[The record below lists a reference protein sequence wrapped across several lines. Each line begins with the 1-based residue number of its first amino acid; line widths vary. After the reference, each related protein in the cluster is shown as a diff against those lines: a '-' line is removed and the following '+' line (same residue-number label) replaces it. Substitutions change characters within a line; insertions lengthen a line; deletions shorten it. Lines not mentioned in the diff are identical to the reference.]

1 VDYNDI
7 PVFIRVVE
15 TSSFTKAAKALGL
28 QKSSVS
34 RSITRLENDLGVRL
48 LQRTT
53 RQLGLTDAGQT
64 FYDRVRGALQGFD
77 DAAITVRELGS
88 EPRGTIRVTST
99 PGAAALGLADA
110 IASFSALYSSITI
123 EVDLS
128 ARTVDLVSEGF
139 DLALRAGRLADSSL
153 IAKKVGTTDLAL
165 FASPAYLKAHGRP
178 RTVAE
183 LAQHQCV
190 LFRGRAG
197 RASWD
202 VRGPE
207 GELTVEVHGPINCNE
222 IEFAMHA
229 AIAGGGIVALPPQ
242 LAREWYARGALQLV
256 LDGHHLKGAEVHVVL
271 PSLAFVPARVAL
283 FREHLVRELSVYSAS
298 VTRECKAA
306 GHPITRAPA
315 APQPK
320 AAHARSR
327 QRQASARR

>member
-15 TSSFTKAAKALGL
+15 TGSFTKAADALGL

-34 RSITRLENDLGVRL
+34 RSITRLEHDLGVRL

-64 FYDRVRGALQGFD
+64 FYERVRGALQGFD
-77 DAAITVRELGS
+77 DAATTVRELGS
-88 EPRGTIRVTST
+88 EPRGTIRVTAT

-110 IASFSALYSSITI
+110 IASFSALYPSITV
-123 EVDLS
+123 EVDLTP
-128 ARTVDLVSEGF
+128 RTVDLVSEGF
-139 DLALRAGRLADSSL
+139 DLALRAGRLADSTL
-153 IAKKVGTTDLAL
+153 IAKKVGSTDLAL

-178 RTVAE
+178 RTADE
-183 LAQHQCV
+183 LAKHRCV

-202 VRGPE
+202 LRGPD
-207 GELTVEVHGPINCNE
+207 GEVTVEVHGPINCNE

-242 LAREWYARGALQLV
+242 LARDWFARGSLQIV
-256 LDGHHLKGAEVHVVL
+256 LEDHHLKGADLHVVL

-283 FREHLVRELSVYSAS
+283 FREHLVRELSSYSAAVS
-298 VTRECKAA
+298 SACKAA
-306 GHPITRAPA
+306 GHALPKPA
-315 APQPK
+315 AAGAK
-320 AAHARSR
+320 AAKARSR
-327 QRQASARR
+327 QRQASRRR